1 MACYATVAVELILDP
16 WPQSLLKPHFESV
29 VDNLR
34 VNSKSLVS
42 SEYVIQWMK
51 LLTHT
56 QVKAW
61 IQNQGME
68 WPCQKDLKLGELHFC
83 SVTTTIFHMIAA

>member
-1 MACYATVAVELILDP
+1 MACYATVALELILDP
-16 WPQSLLKPHFESV
+16 WPRSLLKPHFESL

-51 LLTHT
+51 LLIHT
-56 QVKAW
+56 WVQAW
-61 IQNQGME
+61 IQNEGME
-68 WPCQKDLKLGELHFC
+68 WPCHKDLKLSELHFC